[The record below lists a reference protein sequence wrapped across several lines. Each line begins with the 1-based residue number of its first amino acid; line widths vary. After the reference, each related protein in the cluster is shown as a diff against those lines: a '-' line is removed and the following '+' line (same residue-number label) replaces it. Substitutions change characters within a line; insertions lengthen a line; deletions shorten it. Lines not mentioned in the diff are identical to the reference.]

1 MIRSFTI
8 NELEELTAINK
19 RTISDYI
26 TKGLL
31 IGSSH
36 RGRGAVYS
44 QRDLNALRVIPRL
57 RTLMKK
63 EYGALKEVA
72 SFMEQLSIFDL
83 QALATRKTERAFIF
97 QVHRLRVRLSLIR
110 IIPRVPPE
118 RLDEVL
124 NQLTPEQICSVDSGR
139 VQIGAV
145 INMRQLFAYE
155 QGIADS
161 DDTTSAESQDG
172 YSNDHLLYDQEETD
186 RLPQLSTELFV
197 KRDLEATLPNSSGVA
212 AVEVKDGSDITRKLL
227 TIKLDE
233 IASRLDRVE
242 QMLENDAD

>member
-1 MIRSFTI
+1 MIRSYTI

-31 IGSSH
+31 IGPSH

-44 QRDLNALRVIPRL
+44 QRDLNALKVIPQL
-57 RTLMKK
+57 RTLMKE
-63 EYGALKEVA
+63 EYGSLKAVA
-72 SFMEQLSIFDL
+72 GFLEQLSISDL
-83 QALATRKTERAFIF
+83 QALANRKTERAFVDW
-97 QVHRLRVRLSLIR
+97 VHRFRVRLSLMR
-110 IIPRVPPE
+110 IIPHVPPE

-124 NQLTPEQICSVDSGR
+124 SQLTPEQISSVDSGR

-155 QGIADS
+155 QAIADT

-172 YSNDHLLYDQEETD
+172 YSNDHLDQEDTD
-186 RLPQLSTELFV
+186 SLPQLSSELFV
-197 KRDLEATLPNSSGVA
+197 ERDLEATLPDSAGLVG
-212 AVEVKDGSDITRKLL
+212 VEVQDDSDITQKLL
-227 TIKLDE
+227 TLKLDD
-233 IASRLDRVE
+233 IANRLDRVE
-242 QMLENDAD
+242 QMLESESDQ

>member
-8 NELEELTAINK
+8 NELEELTSINK

-63 EYGALKEVA
+63 EYGALKAVA
-72 SFMEQLSIFDL
+72 SFLEQLSISDL
-83 QALATRKTERAFIF
+83 QALATRKTERAFIVW
-97 QVHRLRVRLSLIR
+97 VHRLRVRLSLIR
-110 IIPRVPPE
+110 IIPHVPPE
-118 RLDEVL
+118 KLDEVL
-124 NQLTPEQICSVDSGR
+124 SQLTPEQICSVDQGR
-139 VQIGAV
+139 VHIGAV
-145 INMRQLFAYE
+145 INMRELFAYE
-155 QGIADS
+155 QAIAEA

-172 YSNDHLLYDQEETD
+172 YSNDHSSYDQEKTD
-186 RLPQLSTELFV
+186 RLPQLSAELLV
-197 KRDLEATLPNSSGVA
+197 ERDLEATLPDSSGVA
-212 AVEVKDGSDITRKLL
+212 AVDMKDDTDITQKLL

-233 IASRLDRVE
+233 IANRLDRVE
-242 QMLENDAD
+242 QMLENNAN